1 MKKICLS
8 FRYHFYFLLLSGL
21 LPVASMAQQ
30 KTYCNP
36 INIDYGYT
44 PIPDFSESGRHRATA
59 DPVITMYK
67 GDYYLFSTNQW
78 GYWWSSDMLN
88 WHFIHRSFLKP
99 YHHVYDDLCA
109 PATLVL
115 GDTLLVI
122 GSTYAKNF
130 PLWMSTNP
138 KEGQWKEAVDSFQ
151 AGAWDPALFLD
162 EDGKIFLYHGSSN
175 LYPLYGW
182 EIDRKTLQ
190 PVGEHKELIRLHD
203 DVHGWERFGEYND
216 NNFLNPFIEGSW
228 MNKHH
233 GKYYLQ
239 YGGPGTEIRGYGD
252 GVYTSDHPLGPFT
265 YQPSNPFSYK
275 PGGFARGA
283 GHGSTYQDPFG
294 NWWHISTM
302 VVNMKNN
309 FERRLGIWPA
319 GFDKDDILYSNTA
332 FGDYPQFLPSEKKN
346 HLAGNFTGW
355 MLLNY
360 NKPVLV
366 SSTYGGFSANNAVDE
381 DIRTYWSAASGKAH
395 EWIQTDLGS
404 VCTLNAVQ
412 INYADQD
419 VDTTFLG
426 KIPGIYHQY
435 ILWESEDG
443 KTWKILADKSQNRT
457 DIPQEYLELSRPV
470 RTRYL
475 KLENIHMPTGKF
487 AISGLRA
494 FGKGSGE
501 RPDSVKKFIVLRSE
515 YDPRNAL
522 IKWFTVSSATGY
534 NIYWGIAP
542 DKLYNNVMVYNDNQ
556 YYFKPM
562 DKGRTYYFSIEAF
575 NENGI
580 SQKTGPVEVKSFQPS
595 P

>member
-1 MKKICLS
+1 MKKN
-8 FRYHFYFLLLSGL
+8 FLLLRRVVCVLIVSI
-21 LPVASMAQQ
+21 VFYNATAQQ

-44 PIPDFSESGRHRATA
+44 PIPNFSEAGRHRATA
-59 DPVITMYK
+59 DPVMTMYK
-67 GDYYLFSTNQW
+67 GDYFLFSTNQW

-99 YHHVYDDLCA
+99 WHHVYDDLCA

-122 GSTYAKNF
+122 GSTYTKNF

-138 KEGQWKEAVDSFQ
+138 KQDQWKEAVDSFQ

-162 EDGKIFLYHGSSN
+162 DDGKIFLYHGSSN
-175 LYPLYGW
+175 LYPIYGW

-190 PVGEHKELIRLHD
+190 PIGEHKELLKLHD

-216 NNFLNPFIEGSW
+216 NNFLNPFIEGAW

-252 GVYTSDHPLGPFT
+252 GVYIADHPMGPFT
-265 YQPSNPFSYK
+265 YQASNPFSYK

-302 VVNMKNN
+302 VVNIKNN

-319 GFDKDDILYSNTA
+319 GFDGDDILYANTA
-332 FGDYPQFLPSEKKN
+332 FGDYPQFLPTEKKD
-346 HLAGNFTGW
+346 HLNGNFTGW

-360 NKPVLV
+360 NKPVQV
-366 SSTYGGFSANNAVDE
+366 SSTFGGYAANNAVDE
-381 DIRTYWSAASGKAH
+381 DIRTYWSAASGAAH
-395 EWIQTDLGS
+395 EWIQTDLGAMS
-404 VCTLNAVQ
+404 TVYAVQ

-419 VDTTFLG
+419 VDSSFLG
-426 KIPGIYHQY
+426 KIPGLYHQY
-435 ILWESEDG
+435 ILWESSDG
-443 KTWKILADKSQNRT
+443 RTWSVLADKSHNQT
-457 DIPQEYLELSRPV
+457 DIPHEYLELSRPV
-470 RTRYL
+470 RTRL
-475 KLENIHMPTGKF
+475 IKLENIHMPTGKF
-487 AISGLRA
+487 AISGLRV
-494 FGKGSGE
+494 FGKGGGQK
-501 RPDSVKKFIVLRSE
+501 PDTVKQFIVLRSE
-515 YDPRNAL
+515 NDPRNAL
-522 IKWFTVSSATGY
+522 IKWITVNNATGY
-534 NIYWGIAP
+534 NIYWGIAAN
-542 DKLYNNVMVYNDNQ
+542 KLYNNVMVYNDNQ

-562 DKGRTYYFSIEAF
+562 DKGRTYYFSIESF

-580 SQKTGPVEVKSFQPS
+580 SEKTKPIEVKVPKSEP
-595 P
+595 